1 MAELKVVFNNV
12 VFHDEEGNEIV
23 FKPVRKEDGS
33 YSLKGDLEEEK
44 ETLESLALRIWELE
58 CMVCE
63 QQLEISELI
72 R

>member
-1 MAELKVVFNNV
+1 MAEFKVVFNNV

-63 QQLEISELI
+63 QQTSMSKIL
-72 R
+72 